1 VSEQNQSQLGR
12 LFQTLIYFDII
23 PFWGCLKQIFFNSQV
38 KLTRKNLLLVGF
50 QNNSNIDL
58 IKLIKNTDYNL
69 RVIVSDIA
77 EARQYWG
84 DQVQLIEAN
93 NLTSDLMDNVETV
106 IYNPHSNL
114 DIEKISNFI
123 ANNMT
128 QHTDKMLF
136 DFSQINLEIKEIWG
150 ALDDVVMGG
159 ISNSN
164 IRISNNVAIFSGN
177 VSVQNNGGFASVR
190 TRNFTPAWDLSAYSG
205 IEIRLKGDGK
215 RYKFI
220 ARCEGKWDG
229 LAYAYSFDTIYNFSQ
244 TIRIPFQDLIPT
256 FRAKTVSNA
265 EKFDSSKVY
274 SLQFML
280 SKFEYDGQL
289 NPKFDPGFFSLE
301 IEYIKAY

>member
-1 VSEQNQSQLGR
+1 MEDQNQSQLSR
-12 LFQTLIYFDII
+12 LFQTLVYFEII
-23 PFWGCLKQIFFNSQV
+23 PFWGCFKRILTIFKQNST
-38 KLTRKNLLLVGF
+38 KSTILLVGF
-50 QNNSNIDL
+50 TNHSPLIPKIISNP
-58 IKLIKNTDYNL
+58 NYHL
-69 RVIVSDIA
+69 RVIVGNVA
-77 EARQYWG
+77 EARKFWG
-84 DQVQLIEAN
+84 DQVQLIDSE
-93 NLTSDLMDNVETV
+93 NLTSNIMDNVETV

-123 ANNMT
+123 AKNMT
-128 QHTDKMLF
+128 QNTDTMLF
-136 DFSQINLEIKEIWG
+136 DFTNSNTEIKEIWG

-164 IRISNNVAIFSGN
+164 ITLSNHVAIFSGN

-205 IEIRLKGDGK
+205 MELRLKGDGK

-220 ARCEGKWDG
+220 SRCEGKWDG
-229 LAYAYSFDTIYNFSQ
+229 IAYCYSFDTIYNLSQ
-244 TIRIPFQDLIPT
+244 TIRIPFKDLIPT
-256 FRAKTVSNA
+256 FRAKTVNNA

-289 NPKFDPGFFSLE
+289 NPNFDPGFFALE

>member
-1 VSEQNQSQLGR
+1 MGFTNHSP
-12 LFQTLIYFDII
+12 LIPKII
-23 PFWGCLKQIFFNSQV
+23 
-38 KLTRKNLLLVGF
+38 
-50 QNNSNIDL
+50 SNP
-58 IKLIKNTDYNL
+58 NYHL
-69 RVIVSDIA
+69 RVIVANVA
-77 EARQYWG
+77 EARKFWG
-84 DQVQLIEAN
+84 DQVQLIDSE
-93 NLTSDLMDNVETV
+93 NLTSQIMDNVETV

-123 ANNMT
+123 AKNMT
-128 QHTDKMLF
+128 QNTDKMLF
-136 DFSQINLEIKEIWG
+136 DFTNPNTEIKEIWG

-164 IRISNNVAIFSGN
+164 ITLSNHVAIFSGN

-190 TRNFTPAWDLSAYSG
+190 TRNFIPAWDLSAYSG
-205 IEIRLKGDGK
+205 MELRLKGDGK

-229 LAYAYSFDTIYNFSQ
+229 IAYCYSFDTIYNLSQ
-244 TIRIPFQDLIPT
+244 TIRIPFNDLIPT

-265 EKFDSSKVY
+265 ENFDSSKVY

-289 NPKFDPGFFSLE
+289 NPNFDPGFFALE